1 MARVIL
7 SEAKEAMLG
16 SQLLAS
22 LRMTLYRC
30 PFSANTIRRNH
41 LHFVALRLPAVT
53 PFLLF
58 PKLTTR

>member
-1 MARVIL
+1 LARVIL
-7 SEAKEAMLG
+7 SGAKEPERGYG
-16 SQLLAS
+16 SFAS
-22 LRMTLYRC
+22 LRMTRDAPAKTTYC
-30 PFSANTIRRNH
+30 NH